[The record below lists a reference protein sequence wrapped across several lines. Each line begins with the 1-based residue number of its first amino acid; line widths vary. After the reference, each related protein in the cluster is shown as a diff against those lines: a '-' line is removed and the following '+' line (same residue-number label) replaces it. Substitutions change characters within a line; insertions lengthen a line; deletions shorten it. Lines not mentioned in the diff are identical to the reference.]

1 MPKRSQAYIDL
12 YKRGPFPGMIDPWA
26 EVGRY
31 FHQIHAGMIGALL
44 IQLQDDLIARGY
56 QAGRETSLQVMEHTQ
71 PDLFIH
77 RPGNLQPQRKW
88 DYPAAAQAVL
98 MEPGEALSGL
108 QPEPELDALFI
119 KQIGGT
125 LVTVVEVISPSN
137 KVRIEDIE
145 RYQARRNQLL
155 AQGVNVVEIDCTR
168 SIKRLVNDVAVQGA
182 LYQVVI
188 HLPGQTGRWFGSGYG
203 EAIKPL
209 ALPLRG
215 EALPMEPQAAYD
227 AAYQQAAIAGQ
238 IHDEA
243 RYTTADLPFVSLLT
257 EAQQRAALAAVA
269 EWLDQ
274 LKGLHA

>member
-1 MPKRSQAYIDL
+1 MNRSRAYIDL
-12 YKRGPFPGMIDPWA
+12 YKRGPFAGMIDPWA

-44 IQLQDDLIARGY
+44 IQLQDDLIGRGY

-77 RPGNLQPQRKW
+77 RPGNRQQPRNW

-119 KQIGGT
+119 KQMGGT

-137 KVRIEDIE
+137 KVRVDDME
-145 RYQARRNQLL
+145 RYQARRQQLI
-155 AQGVNVVEIDCTR
+155 AQGVNVVEVDCTR
-168 SIKRLVNDVAVQGA
+168 SIKRLVNDLAVQGA
-182 LYQVVI
+182 LYHVVI

-203 EAIKPL
+203 EAIKSV

-215 EALPMEPQAAYD
+215 EALPMNPQAAYD

-243 RYTTADLPFVSLLT
+243 RYTIADLPFVSLLT
-257 EAQQRAALAAVA
+257 ESQQRDALARVA
-269 EWLDQ
+269 AWIEE
-274 LKGLHA
+274 LKGLVG

>member
-1 MPKRSQAYIDL
+1 MNRSRAYIDL
-12 YKRGPFPGMIDPWA
+12 YKRGPFAGMIDPWA

-44 IQLQDDLIARGY
+44 IQLQDELIARGY

-77 RPGNLQPQRKW
+77 RLRDPQPPRPW

-98 MEPGEALSGL
+98 MEPGEALSGI
-108 QPEPELDALFI
+108 QPEPELDAIFI

-125 LVTVVEVISPSN
+125 LVTVVEVVSPSN

-145 RYQARRNQLL
+145 RYQARRHQLID
-155 AQGVNVVEIDCTR
+155 QGVNVVELDCTR
-168 SIKRLVNDVAVQGA
+168 SVKRLVNDLA
-182 LYQVVI
+182 LQSHLYHVVI

-203 EAIKPL
+203 DAIKPV

-215 EALPMEPQAAYD
+215 EALPMNPQAAYD

-257 EAQQRAALAAVA
+257 EAHQRDALARVA
-269 EWLDQ
+269 AWIDG
-274 LKGLHA
+274 LKELEG